1 VCVCV
6 FFFLFLFLFLFF
18 VPSSFFDSLALFLT
32 TTTNYDDRH
41 RYERLAKML
50 ISIKAGIK
58 HLQDKLD
65 PVREDLDGG
74 RRLELTDE
82 TVVTVL
88 VETEK
93 SMLRLLNR
101 MKASEAEEMAYSGI
115 QEEDDAKLIALS
127 KTMTIDNVDDAVL
140 LSRPNNQRVE
150 LPNMEDEWEADGPIK
165 SDDVIPD
172 VDEEELTR
180 DKVKK
185 ASNQLMNQQEKKK
198 KKPKRRAD

>member
-1 VCVCV
+1 
-6 FFFLFLFLFLFF
+6 
-18 VPSSFFDSLALFLT
+18 
-32 TTTNYDDRH
+32 
-41 RYERLAKML
+41 ML

-65 PVREDLDGG
+65 PVREELEG

-93 SMLRLLNR
+93 QMLRLLSR
-101 MKASEAEEMAYSGI
+101 MKATQAAELAYSGI
-115 QEEDDAKLIALS
+115 QEEDDDQLIQLS
-127 KTMTIDNVDDAVL
+127 QSLTMTDVDDAVL

-150 LPNMEDEWEADGPIK
+150 LPNMEEEWEADGPIK

>member
-1 VCVCV
+1 
-6 FFFLFLFLFLFF
+6 
-18 VPSSFFDSLALFLT
+18 
-32 TTTNYDDRH
+32 
-41 RYERLAKML
+41 ML

-127 KTMTIDNVDDAVL
+127 KTMTIDDVDDAVL
-140 LSRPNNQRVE
+140 FSRPNNQRVE

>member
-1 VCVCV
+1 
-6 FFFLFLFLFLFF
+6 
-18 VPSSFFDSLALFLT
+18 
-32 TTTNYDDRH
+32 
-41 RYERLAKML
+41 ML

-65 PVREDLDGG
+65 PVREEIEG
-74 RRLELTDE
+74 RKLELTDE

-93 SMLRLLNR
+93 QILRLMSR
-101 MKASEAEEMAYSGI
+101 MKAQHAEEMAMSAGLDMT
-115 QEEDDAKLIALS
+115 QEAKDSMLINLS
-127 KTMTIDNVDDAVL
+127 KSAILEEVDDAML
-140 LSRPNNQRVE
+140 MSRPNNQRVE

-165 SDDVIPD
+165 SDDVMPD

-198 KKPKRRAD
+198 KKPKRRSD

>member
-1 VCVCV
+1 MKRKRSVDCEH
-6 FFFLFLFLFLFF
+6 
-18 VPSSFFDSLALFLT
+18 A
-32 TTTNYDDRH
+32 
-41 RYERLAKML
+41 
-50 ISIKAGIK
+50 AGK
-58 HLQDKLD
+58 FGAVVHGLLD
-65 PVREDLDGG
+65 
-74 RRLELTDE
+74 TQ
-82 TVVTVL
+82 
-88 VETEK
+88 K
-93 SMLRLLNR
+93 
-101 MKASEAEEMAYSGI
+101 K
-115 QEEDDAKLIALS
+115 LS

>member
-1 VCVCV
+1 M
-6 FFFLFLFLFLFF
+6 
-18 VPSSFFDSLALFLT
+18 SG
-32 TTTNYDDRH
+32 RE
-41 RYERLAKML
+41 ERATFN
-50 ISIKAGIK
+50 
-58 HLQDKLD
+58 
-65 PVREDLDGG
+65 P
-74 RRLELTDE
+74 
-82 TVVTVL
+82 
-88 VETEK
+88 

>member
-1 VCVCV
+1 MIFRSNRKTFCASFCCTA
-6 FFFLFLFLFLFF
+6 FFFF
-18 VPSSFFDSLALFLT
+18 VPSSFFNSLALFLT

-115 QEEDDAKLIALS
+115 QEEDDAKLIFERYSVFLLATLS
-127 KTMTIDNVDDAVL
+127 MEVDRLEHLISSEFPELKFIDL
-140 LSRPNNQRVE
+140 EIL
-150 LPNMEDEWEADGPIK
+150 
-165 SDDVIPD
+165 
-172 VDEEELTR
+172 
-180 DKVKK
+180 
-185 ASNQLMNQQEKKK
+185 
-198 KKPKRRAD
+198 